1 MVLILSCSDQ
11 LALRWH
17 LYFRILLCS
26 DNCFLLF
33 FLVKVSA
40 HSIID
45 PTTLCHKTSWI
56 VYSRIATKLFFP
68 NMHKHNIPNSIRWIA
83 AAMTIWRGP
92 AIAATS
98 ARWKAPPSWRSCPT
112 GAITPAKDKVKI
124 AIVNNLACQLWAYSP
139 NQQTQDSPGKKIALN
154 LITGQ
159 WCCPAP
165 IAQHIH
171 FDSFIIAKAANR
183 DSKVI
188 CYKNIDSITSHLEKI
203 ILQFQGFQ

>member
-11 LALRWH
+11 QALRCNRWN

-33 FLVKVSA
+33 FQVVKVLA

-45 PTTLCHKTSWI
+45 PTTLYHKTSWI
-56 VYSRIATKLFFP
+56 VYSRITTKLFFP
-68 NMHKHNIPNSIRWIA
+68 NMHKHNIPNSIRWIT

-98 ARWKAPPSWRSCPT
+98 ARWKAPASWRSSLT

-124 AIVNNLACQLWAYSP
+124 ATVNNLACQLWAYSP
-139 NQQTQDSPGKKIALN
+139 NQQTQDSPG
-154 LITGQ
+154 
-159 WCCPAP
+159 
-165 IAQHIH
+165 
-171 FDSFIIAKAANR
+171 
-183 DSKVI
+183 
-188 CYKNIDSITSHLEKI
+188 
-203 ILQFQGFQ
+203 